1 MKKFAM
7 ILSAAA
13 ISVSASAV
21 YAGGP
26 VVIETEQSPV
36 VVAKTPRSNGAV
48 IAGVL
53 ALALVVGLSS
63 DSGSHG
69 D

>member
-13 ISVSASAV
+13 IAVSAGAV

-36 VVAKTPRSNGAV
+36 VVGKAPTSSGAL
-48 IAGVL
+48 IAGAL
-53 ALALVVGLSS
+53 ALALIVGLSS

-69 D
+69 N